1 MQSLERLPRY
11 RWAVLAVIWMSYMII
26 NTSKHGIGP
35 LAPFL
40 KEAFNLSNAEIGLLV
55 TASVIGYIPSLIV
68 AGWLVDY
75 IGVRRLLVA
84 GTLISGFSITAVFFA
99 PQYQV
104 MFVMMIFLGIG
115 NGCIFLSAVKAVIL
129 WFPARERAIAL
140 GLNQAAVNVAGVI
153 SASLLPTIA
162 IMLGWRYGFLFLGFS
177 MLVIVPC
184 CAIIYQNPPKEYLL
198 NGAGDIPYRVS
209 PKSSIISLAIDLLK
223 SRDIWMLS
231 LAGLF
236 LAIVEFATMTYLVL
250 YLNEELLFPIVA
262 AGGMLAMTSAA
273 GGIGKPAS
281 GFVSDRLLSGHR
293 KKVFLL
299 MASMASVLSL
309 IIGFGGQN
317 LHWVLYPVLILLG
330 IAAIGWGGLFI
341 TLVTELAGTQL
352 VGRTLG
358 ISSGILHVGVLTGP
372 PLFGYIVDSTGSYQA
387 AWFTMAL
394 SGAIAVI
401 LISLVREHRRRI

>member
-184 CAIIYQNPPKEYLL
+184 CAII
-198 NGAGDIPYRVS
+198 AA
-209 PKSSIISLAIDLLK
+209 KS
-223 SRDIWMLS
+223 
-231 LAGLF
+231 
-236 LAIVEFATMTYLVL
+236 FAV
-250 YLNEELLFPIVA
+250 P
-262 AGGMLAMTSAA
+262 
-273 GGIGKPAS
+273 
-281 GFVSDRLLSGHR
+281 
-293 KKVFLL
+293 
-299 MASMASVLSL
+299 SV
-309 IIGFGGQN
+309 
-317 LHWVLYPVLILLG
+317 
-330 IAAIGWGGLFI
+330 
-341 TLVTELAGTQL
+341 
-352 VGRTLG
+352 
-358 ISSGILHVGVLTGP
+358 ISSVNWACG
-372 PLFGYIVDSTGSYQA
+372 
-387 AWFTMAL
+387 
-394 SGAIAVI
+394 
-401 LISLVREHRRRI
+401 